1 MDYDVAYLSLLY
13 ACRVPEIIIDHC
25 LSVARYANEVAL
37 RMRAAGIPIDPII
50 ATNGAVLHDIGRS
63 VTHSVRHGIEG
74 ARIIRENHLPV
85 CYALICERHIGAGIT
100 RDEAV
105 KLGFPPKDY
114 VPQTWE
120 EKVVAQCDNCTFGV
134 RRVHIE
140 FTIERFSSR
149 VPPQA
154 LERIKLLNHELE
166 PYM

>member
-1 MDYDVAYLSLLY
+1 MK
-13 ACRVPEIIIDHC
+13 
-25 LSVARYANEVAL
+25 
-37 RMRAAGIPIDPII
+37 AAGIPIDIRI

-74 ARIIRENHLPV
+74 ARIIRERHLPE
-85 CYALICERHIGAGIT
+85 CYAYICERHIGAGIT

-105 KLGFPPKDY
+105 KLGLPPVDY

-120 EKVVAQCDNCTFGV
+120 EKLVAQCDNCTFGV
-134 RRVHIE
+134 RRVAIGH
-140 FTIERFSSR
+140 TLNRFSNRVSR
-149 VPPQA
+149 TV